1 MSLTTLSS
9 FLLPAV
15 ETEMQRIVALAHTPS
30 TAEMHHMIAYHMG
43 WEGEGAGPKAQGKRI
58 RPLLVLL
65 SYGANSP
72 SSFILPV
79 YSQAHPSSWNVALPA
94 AAAVE
99 LLHNFSLIHDDIQD
113 NSPLR
118 RGRPTVWKK
127 WGVAQAINAGDAEY
141 TLAYTAMLELAKTAT
156 PEIALE
162 AVNILQRTCI
172 HLTQGQYLDMFF
184 ETRNSVTLDEYWT
197 MIGGKTAALT
207 AACTELGALAAGVGD
222 TTRTAY
228 REFGRYLGLA
238 FQVQDDLLGIWGDTA
253 LTGKSAE
260 SDLVA
265 GKKSIPVLYGLQQN
279 GAFASR
285 WAQGPVQEGEAG
297 TLAAQLETEG
307 ARNYTQNMVDEL
319 TGKALKYLEE
329 ADPKGEAGEALVEL
343 ADMLLK
349 RQV

>member
-9 FLLPAV
+9 TLLPAV
-15 ETEMQRIVALAHTPS
+15 EAEMQRVVALTHTAS
-30 TAEMHHMIAYHMG
+30 TAELHHMITYHMG
-43 WEGEGAGPKAQGKRI
+43 WEGEGAGLKAQGKRI

-65 SYGANSP
+65 CYGSALSSAFSLQP
-72 SSFILPV
+72 SAFN
-79 YSQAHPSSWNVALPA
+79 AALPA
-94 AAAVE
+94 AASVE

-127 WGVAQAINAGDAEY
+127 WGLAQAINAGDAEY
-141 TLAYTAMLELAKTAT
+141 TLAYTAMLDLK
-156 PEIALE
+156 PPQIALE

-172 HLTQGQYLDMFF
+172 ALTQGQYLDMSF
-184 ETRNSVTLDEYWT
+184 ETRSYVTLDEYWT

-207 AACTELGALAAGVGD
+207 AACAELGALAAGAD
-222 TTRTAY
+222 DATRAGY

-238 FQVQDDLLGIWGDTA
+238 FQVQDDLLGIWGDAA

-265 GKKSIPVLYGLQQN
+265 GKKSIPVIYGLSQN
-279 GAFASR
+279 GPFAAR
-285 WAQGPVQEGEAG
+285 WAQGPITEPEAHA
-297 TLAAQLETEG
+297 LAAQLATEG
-307 ARNYTQNMVDEL
+307 AQAYTQHMADDL
-319 TGKALKYLEE
+319 TGKALRYLEE
-329 ADPKGEAGEALVEL
+329 VKPYGEAGEALREL